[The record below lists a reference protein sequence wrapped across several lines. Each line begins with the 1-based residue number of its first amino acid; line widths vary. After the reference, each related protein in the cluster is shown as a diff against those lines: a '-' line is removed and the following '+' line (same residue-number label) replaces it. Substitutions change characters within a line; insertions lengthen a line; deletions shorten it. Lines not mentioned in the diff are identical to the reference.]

1 MAETFQQFLGPGAG
15 VNLPALVLSFLLFVV
30 VGILPVAA
38 VTYLIYF
45 LVTLPMRRNERARML
60 LDLMEIGLKA
70 GHSPEAALA
79 EVASSRD
86 RSLGARFHLLAA
98 HLEQG
103 LRLSEAIAAVPRLL
117 SPQISAMLKAGERI
131 GDVSKVLPACRL
143 LLRDSVSQVR
153 GALNY
158 LLLAAFVMTPFSI
171 FVLLC
176 LRIKV
181 LPSFEAVFAGMFE
194 GASLPALTR
203 FVFDSSSV
211 FVVLQIAFLLFIW
224 LATLAYLGGPRLR
237 GWLGGAVPGTL
248 DRWLYALPWRRKR
261 LQRDFSAMLAALLD
275 AETPE
280 AEAVRLAGDSTA
292 NAEMRRRAEHVA
304 AQLQQGVKL
313 SEGIRLM
320 DDSPEFQWR
329 LANAMHRAGGFV
341 RALSGWQEALDARA
355 FQLEQTAAQIATTL
369 LVLANGL
376 ITGCI
381 VIGMFIALI
390 QLIDIA
396 LLW

>member
-1 MAETFQQFLGPGAG
+1 
-15 VNLPALVLSFLLFVV
+15 
-30 VGILPVAA
+30 
-38 VTYLIYF
+38 
-45 LVTLPMRRNERARML
+45 ML